1 MKKKHCLLSALG
13 VVMLWTVHAY
23 AVPVVSDVVITPLA
37 GTRHIKVTYSLSEA
51 AIITLTVATNGVPLQ
66 ESLVTELSGD
76 VNRLVTA
83 GLDKEMIWNVEADW
97 PEQLTADLQAGV
109 TAWEADDPPPVMV
122 VNLSEGASAA
132 NYPVNYYTS
141 LAALPGGGL
150 ANSIYKTHRLV
161 MKRIK
166 TREAAPENGAFL
178 MGSPTSE
185 TWRHAASEVQH
196 SVTLTND
203 YYIGIFS
210 VTQGQWHKII
220 GTRPASGF
228 PHPDF
233 WEARPVERVSWLQ
246 IRMHKDCAKN
256 DTATNDALYAQANW
270 PTGGHWVGPS
280 SFLGLL
286 RSKTGLDSFDLP
298 TEAQWEYACRAGTVT
313 GLNNGQNLS
322 SSTSDPILD
331 LLGRYK
337 FNGGLLTTDGG
348 SSWSVPPRD
357 ATTGTN
363 LATMTVGSYQPNA
376 WGLYD
381 MHGNVYEW
389 CLDWRQ
395 TDLGSAAVT
404 NPVGP
409 EACVDMH
416 TTGGKEYPGRGLRGG
431 SFELRAS
438 GCRSAY
444 RASWAEYKADNYS
457 LGFRVILNIK

>member
-1 MKKKHCLLSALG
+1 MRIQGFQISVVGLFLLCVASAYSAP
-13 VVMLWTVHAY
+13 T
-23 AVPVVSDVVITPLA
+23 VSDVTVAQLPD
-37 GTRHIKVTYSLSEA
+37 GRHVRVTYALSEP
-51 AIITLTVATNGVPLQ
+51 AIVTLAIATNSVPLPD
-66 ESLVTELSGD
+66 SRVTELSGD
-76 VNRLVTA
+76 VNRLVSA
-83 GLDKEMIWNVEADW
+83 GSGKEIIWNVEADW
-97 PEQLTADLQAGV
+97 PEQASASVQAGV
-109 TAWEADDPPPVMV
+109 TAWEPDDPPPVLV
-122 VNLSEGASAA
+122 VNLSEGANAA
-132 NYPVNYYTS
+132 SYPVNYYAS
-141 LAALPGGGL
+141 IDALPDGGV
-150 ANSIYKTHRLV
+150 ANAIYKTHRLV

-166 TREAAPENGAFL
+166 TWEADPEDGVFL
-178 MGSPTSE
+178 IGSPTSE
-185 TWRHAASEVQH
+185 TWRNAASESQH

-203 YYIGIFS
+203 YYIGTFS
-210 VTQGQWHKII
+210 VTQGQWHKIV
-220 GTRPASGF
+220 GTRPSVGF

-246 IRMHKDCAKN
+246 IRMRKDCALN
-256 DTATNDALYAQANW
+256 ATATNDALYAQANW
-270 PTGGHWVGPS
+270 PSGGHWVGPS

-286 RSKTGLDSFDLP
+286 RGKTELNSFDLP
-298 TEAQWEYACRAGTVT
+298 TEAQWEYAGRAGTT
-313 GLNNGQNLS
+313 SGLNNGQNLTA
-322 SSTSDPILD
+322 STSDPNLD

-337 FNGGLLTTDGG
+337 FNGGMKTTDGG
-348 SSWSVPPRD
+348 LTWSVPARD

-409 EACVDMH
+409 VACVDMH
-416 TTGGKEYPGRGLRGG
+416 TTGGKEYPGRGVRGG
-431 SFELRAS
+431 SFELPAS
-438 GCRSAY
+438 NCRSAY